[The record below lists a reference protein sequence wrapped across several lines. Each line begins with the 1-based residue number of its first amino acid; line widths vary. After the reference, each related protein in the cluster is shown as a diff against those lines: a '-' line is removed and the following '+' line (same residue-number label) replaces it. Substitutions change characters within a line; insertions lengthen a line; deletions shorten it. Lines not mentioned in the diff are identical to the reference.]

1 MSEQTR
7 QWQAL
12 AEQRSMSLAN
22 YLLEVLDKAPDQLP
36 TIAAPLGM
44 RAIEPKHLLENHW
57 RFDVLSLPQALIH
70 NVLPVDY
77 QDQTCLV

>member
-22 YLLEVLDKAPDQLP
+22 YLLEVLHNSPDQ
-36 TIAAPLGM
+36 
-44 RAIEPKHLLENHW
+44 
-57 RFDVLSLPQALIH
+57 
-70 NVLPVDY
+70 
-77 QDQTCLV
+77 